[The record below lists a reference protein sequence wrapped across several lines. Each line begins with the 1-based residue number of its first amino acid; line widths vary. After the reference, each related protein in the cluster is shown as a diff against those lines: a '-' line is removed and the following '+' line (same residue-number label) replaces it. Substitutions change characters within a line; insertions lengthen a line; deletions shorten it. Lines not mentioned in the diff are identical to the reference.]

1 MNFFFVFLFGRFL
14 VVIKVNVFFVFLG
27 IVEFGMDVKLF
38 DVLLGLL
45 DNRVEFVVSL
55 GADVEGKVGIFFFFF
70 FVTCYVEVLFFIVL
84 VFFVFLLEGR

>member
-1 MNFFFVFLFGRFL
+1 
-14 VVIKVNVFFVFLG
+14 
-27 IVEFGMDVKLF
+27 MDVKLF

-55 GADVEGKVGIFFFFF
+55 GVDVEGKVGIFFFFF